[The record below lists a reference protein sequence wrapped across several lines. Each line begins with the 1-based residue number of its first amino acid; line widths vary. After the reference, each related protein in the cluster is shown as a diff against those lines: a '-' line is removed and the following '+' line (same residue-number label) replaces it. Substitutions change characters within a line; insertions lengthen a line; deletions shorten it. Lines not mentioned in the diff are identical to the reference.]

1 MQTHA
6 PSFMVFRWKRPINS
20 LTQKKKQK
28 NGSCCHGGELLNRQ
42 STVMNFGLIP
52 TLKRCFPAFGMWF
65 GACIHVNKSPE
76 ARQWQDGLGCS
87 GLTQLQLKS
96 TQFKMDLTFP
106 TTVSSEAK
114 QAYFLICQPQNAY
127 FKHISQLRPAENA
140 EMQKVFWMEC
150 ILEET
155 DSTCTHA
162 CMRNIFSAVKGCV
175 QAEVSF

>member
-1 MQTHA
+1 MSRTCRRTLLPLWFFA
-6 PSFMVFRWKRPINS
+6 EKGL
-20 LTQKKKQK
+20 LTYFHFKKKK
-28 NGSCCHGGELLNRQ
+28 SGSCCCGGELLNRR

-114 QAYFLICQPQNAY
+114 QAYFLIRQPQNAY
-127 FKHISQLRPAENA
+127 FKHISQWRPPETLKCKKYCGWN
-140 EMQKVFWMEC
+140 VF
-150 ILEET
+150 
-155 DSTCTHA
+155 
-162 CMRNIFSAVKGCV
+162 
-175 QAEVSF
+175 